1 MTHPA
6 ARAATHPAAQP
17 ATQPASHPPAAPSAP
32 PAAQPVPRPRCIL
45 RVHLDLTRE
54 RDDALYGPALDLL
67 QDITPLVESVSP
79 DTADLDITGALSYW
93 DQDPRGLAVLI
104 QMRLAAHVG
113 LAATCVGVGG
123 NRLVA
128 AMAAAVTAPGRVTVV
143 GTSAEEVERFLRP
156 QPVVALPGVGPATAR
171 RLRRLGIHTVGT
183 LADLPV
189 ATLQRIVGAATARG
203 LHERAHGHDPRPV
216 VSRAPHPTTAPLVRE
231 YAFPED
237 ALDPRHHR
245 AALLALAEE
254 LGAHL
259 RTAHEVVDA
268 LTLTVR
274 YADGSATVRSG
285 VLAEP
290 TAHSLALLHRAYELY
305 ERLGLQRAR
314 VRTVTLRG
322 DGRRPQAGTA
332 RQLSMDPGDDAARA
346 AEAAADRA
354 RARFGPHAVTRAAL
368 APAVSS
374 PTAGISA
381 RRRPASQ

>member
-1 MTHPA
+1 MTPPPSPPSSPPPSPA
-6 ARAATHPAAQP
+6 RQTPLPPTAAAA
-17 ATQPASHPPAAPSAP
+17 HAA
-32 PAAQPVPRPRCIL
+32 PRPRCVM
-45 RVHLDLTRE
+45 RVHLDLPRE
-54 RDDALYGPALDLL
+54 RGEALYGQALDLL
-67 QDITPLVESVSP
+67 QDITPLVEPVAP
-79 DTADLDITGALSYW
+79 DTADLDVTGALPYW
-93 DQDPRGLAVLI
+93 DLDPRGLAVLV
-104 QMRLAAHVG
+104 QLRLAAHVG
-113 LAATCVGVGG
+113 LASTCAGVAG

-143 GTSAEEVERFLRP
+143 GTSLEEAARFLRP

-171 RLRRLGIHTVGT
+171 RLRRLGVHTVGT

-189 ATLQRIVGAATARG
+189 ATLQRIVGAAAARG
-203 LHERAHGHDPRPV
+203 LHERARGHDPRPV
-216 VSRAPHPTTAPLVRE
+216 VTRALRPAVTPLVRE
-231 YAFPED
+231 HAFPVDE
-237 ALDPRHHR
+237 LDPMRHR
-245 AALLALAEE
+245 AALLALAEG

-259 RTAHEVVDA
+259 RLAHEVVDA

-274 YADGSATVRSG
+274 YADGSTSTRSG

-314 VRTVTLRG
+314 VRAVALRG

-332 RQLSMDPGDDAARA
+332 RQLSLDPGDDAARA

-368 APAVSS
+368 SS
-374 PTAGISA
+374 PRAGISA
-381 RRRPASQ
+381 SRPPASPSGPGSW